1 MSKFK
6 EKMIRFFSGR
16 YGLDAFGKCLF
27 AVYLVGLLVMTVV
40 EFFVYNAITFI
51 LRLLLFILA
60 IYMIY
65 RVMSRNIV
73 KRQIEN
79 RRFLAMRDKLYGWF
93 RLQRDRFRDRK
104 THVFR
109 KCPSCKAVL
118 RLKRIKGD
126 HRAACPRC
134 GKSFD
139 VHV

>member
-1 MSKFK
+1 MGRFK

-16 YGLDAFGKCLF
+16 YGLDPLGRFLF
-27 AVYLVGLLVMTVV
+27 IVYLVAILIMTVV
-40 EFFVYNAITFI
+40 EFFVYNLVTMIIRF
-51 LRLLLFILA
+51 LLLLLA
-60 IYMIY
+60 VFLIY
-65 RVMSRNIV
+65 RVMSRNLV

-79 RRFLAMRDKLYGWF
+79 QRFLSLRDKLFGWF
-93 RLQRDRFRDRK
+93 RLQKNRFRDRK